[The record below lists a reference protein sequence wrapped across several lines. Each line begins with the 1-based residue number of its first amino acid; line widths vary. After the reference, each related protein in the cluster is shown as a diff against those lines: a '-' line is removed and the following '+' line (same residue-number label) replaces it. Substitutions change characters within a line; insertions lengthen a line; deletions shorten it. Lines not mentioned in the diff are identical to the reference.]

1 VPPPGKNYSSPEAI
15 LIVSAS
21 SGMVNGRD
29 HAQDIADIAVKFETV
44 LLAAN
49 YVAGAKAVPAMLI
62 SPLN

>member
-1 VPPPGKNYSSPEAI
+1 MDAITRRTSPT
-15 LIVSAS
+15 
-21 SGMVNGRD
+21 
-29 HAQDIADIAVKFETV
+29 FETV